1 MDRFGDGQLIGCMI
15 LFPPHIFKLNEIKK
29 KISRRPPTKSKAV
42 EIFEQITFHEMKQ
55 LFKKKTV
62 INKSK
67 FR

>member
-55 LFKKKTV
+55 LF
-62 INKSK
+62 
-67 FR
+67 